1 MNVDGSESDQNAEP
15 LVSREEL
22 ARLYGPIADELGEE
36 LIDQF
41 RGDSMGYSKTLAR
54 LAGDLVH
61 DPTAARAEIAYVA
74 HTIKGSAAALGALG
88 LTQAALDVE
97 TIAKTATTETVQEA
111 ISALDALLVKFH
123 DLQFS
128 ALP

>member
-1 MNVDGSESDQNAEP
+1 M
-15 LVSREEL
+15 
-22 ARLYGPIADELGEE
+22 
-36 LIDQF
+36 
-41 RGDSMGYSKTLAR
+41 
-54 LAGDLVH
+54 
-61 DPTAARAEIAYVA
+61 A